1 MISNW
6 ARSCWR
12 GPWQRSRTLEP
23 KFAARTARRAEPI
36 SHAHRRAFIDG
47 ATSRR
52 IDHCRLRHVRTL
64 WLGFV
69 VDNGYAAAL
78 PAKTPRAIVAR
89 LNAEIVRALKHPAVE
104 QRLRA
109 NGSEAIGNSVQEMTG
124 VVKNDLQKW
133 RKIVTEAGIRPD
145 S

>member
-1 MISNW
+1 M
-6 ARSCWR
+6 
-12 GPWQRSRTLEP
+12 
-23 KFAARTARRAEPI
+23 
-36 SHAHRRAFIDG
+36 
-47 ATSRR
+47 
-52 IDHCRLRHVRTL
+52 
-64 WLGFV
+64 
-69 VDNGYAAAL
+69 DNGYAAAL